1 MQLLRFQSKYI
12 FLIAAISDAMIRSK
26 AQYVSVGQYNSTLN
40 INCNVGPDALS
51 ARLSSTLKKTIKAPQ
66 YCIPNPVEGG
76 QDRCYYLLVPECA
89 AGSVPLVMDMHGTD
103 SCPLFSTYYDRWAG
117 TAIKHCFAIFW
128 PIGVT
133 DPNVAQTSCF
143 HFPGGH
149 VVSTGLLPS
158 QPRLTSKGCCCYHD
172 DVLLDDFTTND
183 LLVVK
188 SMIQDIFVK
197 NRVDQQS
204 GGNAT
209 MDGTRVYM
217 AGHSNGCVGALS
229 MSATYSD
236 MVAAVCCH
244 AGSLHT
250 PPSPTYNPTPTWIVS
265 GQLDDAVWHPLVV
278 ETWNY
283 FGRTL
288 HNCSHQT
295 HTVTFPDG
303 TGVIHS
309 HENCKN
315 NATVVMVSLNS
326 SGHIPFYESF
336 ELSPGANRTQIDT
349 TEMAWKFCSSYA
361 KDEIPDVFL
370 PGTRQTGLDYLR

>member
-1 MQLLRFQSKYI
+1 MQLLRFLSKYV
-12 FLIAAISDAMIRSK
+12 FLLAISDAMMSCT
-26 AQYVSVGQYNSTLN
+26 AQFFSVGNYNSTLN
-40 INCNVGPDALS
+40 NIACNVGPDALS
-51 ARLSSTLKKTIKAPQ
+51 ASLSRSLKKTIKAPQ
-66 YCIPNPVEGG
+66 YCIPNPVDGG
-76 QDRCYYLLVPECA
+76 RDRCYYLFVPECA
-89 AGSVPLVMDMHGTD
+89 SGLVPLVMDMHGTD
-103 SCPLFSTYYDRWAG
+103 SCPMFSTFYDRWAE
-117 TAIKHCFAIFW
+117 TALKYCFAVFW

-133 DPNVAQTSCF
+133 DPNVTQTSCF

-158 QPRLTSKGCCCYHD
+158 QPRLTSQGCCCYQD
-172 DVLLDDFTTND
+172 EAVLADFATKD

-188 SMIQDIFVK
+188 SMVQDIFAE

-217 AGHSNGCVGALS
+217 AGHSNGCIGALS

-244 AGSLHT
+244 AGSLRT
-250 PPSPTYNPTPTWIVS
+250 PPSQTYNPIPTWIVS
-265 GQLDDAVWHPLVV
+265 GKLDDAVWHPLVE

-288 HNCSHQT
+288 HNCTDT
-295 HTVTFPDG
+295 HAATLLDG
-303 TGVIHS
+303 NGVVYS
-309 HENCKN
+309 HENCRN

-326 SGHIPFYESF
+326 SGHIPFYQSF
-336 ELSPGANRTQIDT
+336 ELSPGANRTEIDT
-349 TEMAWKFCSSYA
+349 TEMAWEFCSSYA
-361 KDEIPDVFL
+361 KDEIPQVFK
-370 PGTRQTGLDYLR
+370 PGRE